1 MKLLKIFVQRLLNC
15 CNMRKICFLLLSVI
29 LASNG
34 FSQDL
39 NARVQILS
47 PKIQS
52 NNKRALDVLELA
64 IRDFLN
70 NRKWIADPVKS
81 AERIDCNFVISI
93 LEWDGSNVF
102 KAEAQIVSSRP
113 IFGSSYNSQLLS
125 VNDRNFDFNYSE
137 GESLE
142 YNEQNFSS
150 NLTFMLAFYANI
162 IAGMDYD
169 SFSPMG
175 GSPYYA
181 KAQTIVNN
189 AQNANFT
196 GWKAFD
202 NLKNRYWIAENLNS
216 TSYAP
221 LREILYNYHR
231 KGLDAMAANPAE
243 GRKAI
248 AETLPALA
256 NLDKQKQGAILSQI
270 FFSAKAEEI
279 VGLFTKADPQE
290 KIKIFN
296 LMSDVDPANMSKY
309 EALKK
314 GK

>member
-1 MKLLKIFVQRLLNC
+1 MWPRIFAQRLLNY
-15 CNMRKICFLLLSVI
+15 CNMRKICLLFLAVI

-34 FSQDL
+34 ISQDF

-52 NNKRALDVLELA
+52 NNKRVLDVLELA

-142 YNEQNFSS
+142 FNEQSFTT
-150 NLTFMLAFYANI
+150 NLTSMLAFYANI

-169 SFSPMG
+169 SFTNMG
-175 GSPYYA
+175 GSAYYA
-181 KAQTIVNN
+181 KAQTVVNN
-189 AQNANFT
+189 AQNTNFV
-196 GWKAFD
+196 GWKAFE
-202 NLKNRYWIAENLNS
+202 NLRNRYWIAENLNS
-216 TSYAP
+216 ASYAP
-221 LREILYNYHR
+221 LRDISYKYHR
-231 KGLDAMAANPAE
+231 KGLDIMSINPTE
-243 GRKAI
+243 GRKVI
-248 AETLPALA
+248 SETLPALA
-256 NLDKQKQGAILSQI
+256 TIDKQKQGAILSQI

-279 VGLFTKADPQE
+279 VGVFTKGDPQE

-296 LMSDVDPANMSKY
+296 IMSDVDPANLSKY
-309 EALKK
+309 EVMKK

>member
-1 MKLLKIFVQRLLNC
+1 MKKIYGLIVALIISFNC
-15 CNMRKICFLLLSVI
+15 
-29 LASNG
+29 
-34 FSQDL
+34 FSQDF

-70 NRKWIADPVKS
+70 NRKWLTDQVKT

-93 LEWDGSNVF
+93 NEWDGNNIF
-102 KAEAQIVSSRP
+102 KASAQIVSSRP

-125 VNDRNFDFNYSE
+125 VNDKDFDFKYSE

-142 YNEQNFSS
+142 FNEQSFTS
-150 NLTFMLAFYANI
+150 NLTSLLAFYANI

-169 SFSPMG
+169 SFSKMG
-175 GSPYYA
+175 GSVYYT
-181 KAQTIVNN
+181 KAQNIVNT
-189 AQNANFT
+189 AQNASFL

-202 NLKNRYWIAENLNS
+202 GLRNRYWIAENLNS
-216 TSYAP
+216 SNYTP

-231 KGLDAMAANPAE
+231 LGLDIMASKPNDA
-243 GRKAI
+243 KIII
-248 AETLPALA
+248 AKTLPLIATI
-256 NLDKQKQGAILSQI
+256 DRQKQGAVLNQI

-279 VGLFTKADPQE
+279 VGIFTKIDPTE
-290 KIKIFN
+290 KIKLFN
-296 LMSDVDPANMSKY
+296 ILAEVDPANLTKY

>member
-1 MKLLKIFVQRLLNC
+1 MK
-15 CNMRKICFLLLSVI
+15 KICCLI
-29 LASNG
+29 LTLIISFHC
-34 FSQDL
+34 FSQDF

-70 NRKWIADPVKS
+70 NRKWLTDQVKT

-93 LEWDGSNVF
+93 NEWDGNNIF
-102 KAEAQIVSSRP
+102 KASAQIVSSRP
-113 IFGSSYNSQLLS
+113 IYGSSYNSQLLS
-125 VNDRNFDFNYSE
+125 VNDKDFDFNYSE

-142 YNEQNFSS
+142 FNEQSFTS
-150 NLTFMLAFYANI
+150 NLTSLLAFYANI

-169 SFSPMG
+169 SFSKMG
-175 GSPYYA
+175 GSVYYA
-181 KAQTIVNN
+181 KAQNIVNT
-189 AQNANFT
+189 AQNASFL

-202 NLKNRYWIAENLNS
+202 GLRNRFWIAENLNS
-216 TSYAP
+216 SNYAP
-221 LREILYNYHR
+221 LREILYTYHR
-231 KGLDAMAANPAE
+231 LGLDVMASKPNDA
-243 GRKAI
+243 KTII
-248 AETLPALA
+248 AKTLPLIATI
-256 NLDKQKQGAILSQI
+256 DRQKQGAVFNQI

-279 VGLFTKADPQE
+279 VGVFEKADPSE
-290 KIKIFN
+290 KIKLYN
-296 LMSDVDPANMSKY
+296 LLADVDPANLPKY

>member
-1 MKLLKIFVQRLLNC
+1 MK
-15 CNMRKICFLLLSVI
+15 KICCLI
-29 LASNG
+29 LTLIISFNC
-34 FSQDL
+34 FSQDI

-70 NRKWIADPVKS
+70 NRKWLTDQVKT

-93 LEWDGSNVF
+93 NEWDGNNVF
-102 KAEAQIVSSRP
+102 KASAQIVSSRP
-113 IFGSSYNSQLLS
+113 VFGSSYNSQLLS
-125 VNDRNFDFNYSE
+125 VNDKDFDFNYSE

-142 YNEQNFSS
+142 FNEQSFTS
-150 NLTFMLAFYANI
+150 NLTSLLAFYANI

-169 SFSPMG
+169 SFSKMG
-175 GSPYYA
+175 GSVYYA
-181 KAQTIVNN
+181 KAQNIVNT
-189 AQNANFT
+189 AQNASYL

-202 NLKNRYWIAENLNS
+202 GLRNRFWIAENLNS
-216 TSYAP
+216 SNYAP
-221 LREILYNYHR
+221 LREILYTYHR
-231 KGLDAMAANPAE
+231 LGLDIMASKPNDA
-243 GRKAI
+243 KTVI
-248 AETLPALA
+248 AKTLPLIATI
-256 NLDKQKQGAILSQI
+256 DRQKQGAVFNQI

-279 VGLFTKADPQE
+279 VGIFTKADPTE
-290 KIKIFN
+290 KIKLFN
-296 LMSDVDPANMSKY
+296 LLADIDPANLTKY